1 MHPYVHQTVTMKYS
15 VLFLIA
21 TIYSCFLSAQNPGN
35 KPGEK
40 NTIKGKITGVLID
53 SVSRQPVEFAT
64 VMLLETQSQNQ
75 IDGLTTDEK
84 GEFKFNEIALGKY
97 QLVFSFIG
105 YKNKTSSITLS
116 PEKPDFNLNTI
127 YLIPDSY
134 ILEGVEIVGQASIV
148 ENKIDK
154 LVYNAEKDVSTAGGD
169 ASDVLSR
176 VPMLSVDVN
185 GGVSL
190 RGSSNIQILING
202 RPSAIFSGGV
212 AEALKSI
219 PAEQI
224 KSIEVITSPSARYD
238 GEGSAGII
246 NIITRKKAPQGF
258 TGNASASVGTR
269 SNNGNLGLTY
279 AKGRFGLNFSG
290 GFRGNPSRP
299 SISEFVRRDFLD
311 SGERVLTQ
319 NGAGDGNNFG
329 GRANLELSYDINAYN
344 RVSSNVNFGG
354 RGRES
359 TNYTDALFIDPAAN
373 LRQEYTRES
382 FGDTRSNGL
391 DWSFDYRRTFLKPGK
406 ELTFAVQLEN
416 DKDRVENLVQQSG
429 NDSTLYRNESNGNR
443 SRNGETLIQ
452 LDYTHPFGEKV
463 KLETGVKGIFRG
475 ISSDFEYRNFDATS
489 QIFILDELRSDQF
502 DYLQDVYAGYASFN
516 VELSD
521 KWGLLAGARY
531 EATSI
536 SGDYDNAERQPFSS
550 SYGNVLPSAT
560 LNYKLSELSGIK
572 FSFGQRIQRPEED
585 FVNPYVAVSDPRD
598 ITVGNPLLL
607 PEVTNQYEL
616 TFNKSAKAFN
626 MNVGTFYRATRDIIE
641 PILSIIDDGVSL
653 TTYQNIGKSS
663 TFGGNLFASVTL
675 KDKLQ
680 LRGNATVIYYSGEGV
695 VNGVRLTNSGA
706 YWNGNMNLSYTFS
719 KTLRAEVN
727 GFYSAPRVSLQ
738 GSRAAYARSS
748 FAVRKDIWKKKA
760 SIGIVAVQPFAK
772 YLKFPNRL
780 TGSNFE
786 QFSQNAI
793 AQRSYGISFSYRFG
807 KLDFKERNSRGDE
820 QREGNDGF

>member
-1 MHPYVHQTVTMKYS
+1 MHPYVQQIINMKYRI
-15 VLFLIA
+15 LFLIA
-21 TIYSCFLSAQNPGN
+21 CFYSSFLYAQNPAS
-35 KPGEK
+35 KPDGK
-40 NTIKGKITGVLID
+40 SSIKGKIAGVLID
-53 SVSRQPVEFAT
+53 SISRQPVEFAT
-64 VMLLETQSQNQ
+64 VMLLETLSQNQ
-75 IDGLTTDEK
+75 VDGLTTNEK

-105 YKNKTSSITLS
+105 YKNKTSNITLS

-134 ILEGVEIVGQASIV
+134 VLEGVEIVGQASIV

-169 ASDVLSR
+169 ASDVLAR

-258 TGNASASVGTR
+258 TGNVSASVGTR

-311 SGERVLTQ
+311 TGERVLTQ
-319 NGAGDGNNFG
+319 NGEGDGVGFG
-329 GRANLELSYDINAYN
+329 SRSNLELSYDINAYN
-344 RVSSNVNFGG
+344 RISSNVNFGN
-354 RGRES
+354 RNRES
-359 TNYTDALFIDPAAN
+359 TNFTDALFIDPAAN

-382 FGDTRSNGL
+382 FGDNRSNGL
-391 DWSFDYRRTFLKPGK
+391 DWSFDYRRTFVKPGK

-429 NDSTLYRNESNGNR
+429 NDSSLFRNESNGNR
-443 SRNGETLIQ
+443 SRNGETLVQ
-452 LDYTHPFGEKV
+452 LDYTHPFGEIV
-463 KLETGVKGIFRG
+463 EFETGIKGIFR
-475 ISSDFEYRNFDATS
+475 IINSDFDYRNFDANTQS
-489 QIFILDELRSDQF
+489 FILDELRSDQF
-502 DYLQDVYAGYASFN
+502 DYLQDVFAGYASFN
-516 VELSD
+516 VELSER
-521 KWGLLAGARY
+521 WGLLAGARY

-572 FSFGQRIQRPEED
+572 FSYGQRIQRPDED

-616 TFNKSAKAFN
+616 TFNKSAKVFN
-626 MNVGTFYRATRDIIE
+626 MNFGTFYRATRDIIE

-653 TTYQNIGKSS
+653 TSYQNIGKSS

-738 GSRAAYARSS
+738 GSRSAYARSS
-748 FAVRKDIWKKKA
+748 FAVRKEIWKKKA

-772 YLKFPNRL
+772 FLKFPNRL

-793 AQRSYGISFSYRFG
+793 AQRSYGISFGYRFG
-807 KLDFKERNSRGDE
+807 KLDFKDRNGRGDE

>member
-1 MHPYVHQTVTMKYS
+1 MKYRI
-15 VLFLIA
+15 LFLIA
-21 TIYSCFLSAQNPGN
+21 IFNSCFLAAQSPSN
-35 KPGEK
+35 KSDGKPS
-40 NTIKGKITGVLID
+40 IKGKIAGVLID
-53 SVSRQPVEFAT
+53 SISRQPVEFAT
-64 VMLLETQSQNQ
+64 VMLLEIQSQNQ
-75 IDGLTTDEK
+75 VDGLTTDEK
-84 GEFKFNEIALGKY
+84 GEFKFNEVALGKY

-105 YKNKTSSITLS
+105 YKNKTSSINLS

-134 ILEGVEIVGQASIV
+134 VLEGVEIVGQAAIV

-269 SNNGNLGLTY
+269 SNNGNLGLNY
-279 AKGRFGLNFSG
+279 AKGRFGLSFSG
-290 GFRGNPSRP
+290 GFRGNPTRP
-299 SISEFVRRDFLD
+299 SISEFVRRDFLAT
-311 SGERVLTQ
+311 GERVLTQ
-319 NGAGDGNNFG
+319 NGEGDGTSFG
-329 GRANLELSYDINAYN
+329 GRGNLELSYDINAYN

-359 TNYTDALFIDPAAN
+359 TNFTDALFIDPAAN

-382 FGDTRSNGL
+382 FGDNRSNGL
-391 DWSFDYRRTFLKPGK
+391 DWSFDYRRTFVKPGK

-443 SRNGETLIQ
+443 SRNGETLVQ

-463 KLETGVKGIFRG
+463 KLETGVKGVFR
-475 ISSDFEYRNFDATS
+475 IINSDFDYRNFDANT
-489 QIFILDELRSDQF
+489 QTFILDELRSDQF

-516 VELSD
+516 VELSE

-531 EATSI
+531 EGTSI

-550 SYGNVLPSAT
+550 NYGNVLPSAT

-572 FSFGQRIQRPEED
+572 FSYGQRIQRPEED

-616 TFNKSAKAFN
+616 TFNKSAKAFS
-626 MNVGTFYRATRDIIE
+626 MNLGTFYRATRDIIE

-738 GSRAAYARSS
+738 GSRSAYARSS

-780 TGSNFE
+780 NGSNFE
-786 QFSQNAI
+786 QFSQTAI

-807 KLDFKERNSRGDE
+807 KLDFKERNGRGDE